1 MVTTRPSNNPSAKA
15 AANGDEEE
23 EEETR
28 FPLLLLLILSL
39 SLSLSPPRLGVTGM
53 AGRKEKKRKRRRA
66 PTPPFPSQP
75 KRPRFYFRL
84 FLSFLFSRLFKSGGN
99 AHARTRSNTLR
110 SPRRGDGDRDWY
122 DGGGAPGTTCQ
133 RPVVVVAGGPHTSAC
148 GGRRL
153 GPRRRGNVGPHPPTA
168 REAERRAPM
177 DWVGLSAVG

>member
-1 MVTTRPSNNPSAKA
+1 
-15 AANGDEEE
+15 
-23 EEETR
+23 
-28 FPLLLLLILSL
+28 
-39 SLSLSPPRLGVTGM
+39 M

-84 FLSFLFSRLFKSGGN
+84 FLSFLFFFFSRLFKSGGN

-133 RPVVVVAGGPHTSAC
+133 RPVVVVAAWAPHVSVRWPAVGPEAARKRGAPPTDRSRSGAPNAHGLGWSVSRWMRN
-148 GGRRL
+148 RRL
-153 GPRRRGNVGPHPPTA
+153 GSCEGITRRVCFVIKLFLQKKRFISLTRTISFH
-168 REAERRAPM
+168 
-177 DWVGLSAVG
+177 

>member
-1 MVTTRPSNNPSAKA
+1 
-15 AANGDEEE
+15 
-23 EEETR
+23 
-28 FPLLLLLILSL
+28 
-39 SLSLSPPRLGVTGM
+39 M

-84 FLSFLFSRLFKSGGN
+84 FLSFLFFFFSRLFKSGGN

-133 RPVVVVAGGPHTSAC
+133 RPVVVVAAWAPHVSVRWPAVGPEAARKRGAPPTDRSRSGAPSAH
-148 GGRRL
+148 GLGWSVSRWMRNRRL
-153 GPRRRGNVGPHPPTA
+153 GSCEGITRRVCFVIKLFLQKKRFISLTRTISFH
-168 REAERRAPM
+168 
-177 DWVGLSAVG
+177 